1 MPSTMDENGNVVDLS
16 NNNVANTNNGK
27 INAQGIAS
35 ALGGAA
41 SAFGTAYST
50 YADVQNPKDWVQRA
64 NAFQAGPNYGGSS
77 FDSWT
82 QAFLNNRPLAH
93 IGLSDVGYNTGKGVM
108 NALGAG
114 VQGAGAGASI
124 GGGWGALAGGIIG
137 TLGGLF
143 GMGAAKRKAQRTV
156 NRANEAIDYTNAFNT
171 ASLNNSLNNI
181 RNNQFNNLLRNYSAF
196 GGPLNMSGDGVLSP
210 FGSRFSIGG
219 PMHSYGAD
227 WTNGIKIIEEGG
239 THEENPYEGVQM
251 GIDPQGVPNLVEEG
265 EVIWNDYVFSNRM
278 KVPKKDRIKYK
289 LTGPKNLT
297 YAEAAKKAQK
307 ESEERPNDPISKRG
321 LEEAM
326 ARLANSQEEQRQEE
340 FMREIEK
347 QAKEL
352 GMTPEE
358 LLYAMQQQQQQ
369 PMVAAYGGN
378 IHIKPSK
385 KGTFTAAAKKHGKS
399 VQEFASQVL
408 ANKDNYSSAMVKKA
422 NFARN
427 AAGWKHGLGGNL
439 FYGGGRPLF
448 MSVGVD
454 DNDIYRGSTIELP
467 EITVLANSNPVKQ
480 ENDLAQSN
488 KKESNSVAYSNVQTP
503 DIDTINPFSTNN
515 TLVRNQLQQK
525 NINDWVTRNTLRG
538 NWKYGLG
545 GNLFAIG
552 GLPYMIDWPI
562 DYTGDNVIAWALH
575 GNPDHKHYLNIDDG
589 PKSILRNTDSYYLP
603 EDDINTQAERN
614 KTLDELEVVA
624 PVVKKRDTYK
634 APIPWTPI
642 PDNIKRR
649 TYIDGMSLPGNPI
662 GDNSIIDVRSNNNL
676 PAGATDSYYMSQDD
690 INKQEEKINA
700 VTRNNTLGSGVVN
713 GPDYDWFTGL
723 RYAPILSSAISG
735 IRNLLTPA
743 DYSRANDVERA
754 YSNINDVKVT
764 PKYNYMQYRPI
775 DRMIMANMIGQQAAA
790 TRRNIMNTSGGNR
803 GTAVAGLLASDN
815 QYLNKLGE
823 AFIAGDAEN
832 YKRYA
837 QTLDTNNKI
846 NQWLGQLDLGVQEA
860 NQRAA
865 EARARGVQLSRGM
878 MDAIDAQRAAAI
890 SNDWTNVA
898 QGLGDIGWEQFNRN
912 MVNSSNPIYGIGE
925 DGNVYFK
932 GGERAESLMK
942 RHLSA
947 DDYKAWKNAKVN
959 SEEYAQLLS
968 RAFVNMQ
975 RGKTFSRG
983 GYLTIKGRKK

>member
-1 MPSTMDENGNVVDLS
+1 MPNIMDENGNVVDLS
-16 NNNVANTNNGK
+16 NNNVASTNNGK

-50 YADVQNPKDWVQRA
+50 YADVQSPDYWVQRA
-64 NAFQAGPNYGGSS
+64 NAFQVGPNYGGSS
-77 FDSWT
+77 LDNWE
-82 QAFLNNRPLAH
+82 QAFLNYKPLSH
-93 IGLSDVGYNTGKGVM
+93 LKLSDVGYNTGKGIM

-137 TLGGLF
+137 TIGGLF
-143 GMGAAKRKAQRTV
+143 GMGAAKRKANRTV
-156 NRANEAIDYTNAFNT
+156 DIGNKAIDYTNDFNM
-171 ASLNNSLNNI
+171 ASLHNSLGNVTKNMNI
-181 RNNQFNNLLRNYSAF
+181 NAVRNAAF

-210 FGSRFSIGG
+210 FGSRFSVGG

-227 WTNGIKIIEEGG
+227 WTNGIKIIGEGG

-265 EVIWNDYVFSNRM
+265 EVVTANDYVVSNRLIM
-278 KVPKKDRIKYK
+278 PNKDRVKYK

-297 YAEAAKKAQK
+297 YAEIYKREIKKMGADERLDPITQNGVAWLDSIIEESQEKERQK
-307 ESEERPNDPISKRG
+307 EQMKELK
-321 LEEAM
+321 
-326 ARLANSQEEQRQEE
+326 
-340 FMREIEK
+340 K

-369 PMVAAYGGN
+369 PMTAAYGGS

-385 KGTFTAAAKKHGKS
+385 RGTFTAAAKKHGKS

-422 NFARN
+422 NFAKN

-439 FYGGGRPLF
+439 FLYGSDMIIGPEPYKDQPPYLLDNNYNYGWFNNNSYTFPQMYNYWDEFPKDKTVWTPSYGLVTANDF
-448 MSVGVD
+448 KTKSAADAEIVGTD
-454 DNDIYRGSTIELP
+454 AYNRTNSKSP
-467 EITVLANSNPVKQ
+467 AQNSN
-480 ENDLAQSN
+480 S
-488 KKESNSVAYSNVQTP
+488 
-503 DIDTINPFSTNN
+503 
-515 TLVRNQLQQK
+515 
-525 NINDWVTRNTLRG
+525 
-538 NWKYGLG
+538 
-545 GNLFAIG
+545 
-552 GLPYMIDWPI
+552 
-562 DYTGDNVIAWALH
+562 
-575 GNPDHKHYLNIDDG
+575 
-589 PKSILRNTDSYYLP
+589 
-603 EDDINTQAERN
+603 
-614 KTLDELEVVA
+614 
-624 PVVKKRDTYK
+624 
-634 APIPWTPI
+634 
-642 PDNIKRR
+642 
-649 TYIDGMSLPGNPI
+649 
-662 GDNSIIDVRSNNNL
+662 
-676 PAGATDSYYMSQDD
+676 
-690 INKQEEKINA
+690 
-700 VTRNNTLGSGVVN
+700 
-713 GPDYDWFTGL
+713 YDWTTGL

-754 YSNINDVKVT
+754 YIRGIKDIKVT

-775 DRMIMANMIGQQAAA
+775 DRMMMANMIGQQAAA

-803 GTAVAGLLASDN
+803 GTAIAGLLASDN

-865 EARARGVQLSRGM
+865 EARARGVQLSRSM
-878 MDAIDAQRAAAI
+878 MDATDAQRAAAI
-890 SNDWTNVA
+890 NNDWTNVA

-912 MVNSSNPIYGIGE
+912 MVNTSNPLYSIDSSGHAFYDPQKMIKALGDSDGRRWMVLKTKNDAGE
-925 DGNVYFK
+925 TTKAEEEELAELYRKANTAVGGAYYGNVPVK
-932 GGERAESLMK
+932 
-942 RHLSA
+942 
-947 DDYKAWKNAKVN
+947 
-959 SEEYAQLLS
+959 
-968 RAFVNMQ
+968 
-975 RGKTFSRG
+975 RGKRAKG
-983 GYLTIKGRKK
+983 GYLTIKGRRK

>member
-1 MPSTMDENGNVVDLS
+1 M
-16 NNNVANTNNGK
+16 K
-27 INAQGIAS
+27 IRITS
-35 ALGGAA
+35 I
-41 SAFGTAYST
+41 
-50 YADVQNPKDWVQRA
+50 PK
-64 NAFQAGPNYGGSS
+64 
-77 FDSWT
+77 
-82 QAFLNNRPLAH
+82 
-93 IGLSDVGYNTGKGVM
+93 
-108 NALGAG
+108 
-114 VQGAGAGASI
+114 
-124 GGGWGALAGGIIG
+124 
-137 TLGGLF
+137 
-143 GMGAAKRKAQRTV
+143 
-156 NRANEAIDYTNAFNT
+156 
-171 ASLNNSLNNI
+171 
-181 RNNQFNNLLRNYSAF
+181 QFAF
-196 GGPLNMSGDGVLSP
+196 GGNAQTFNTHGGYFSNGVVE
-210 FGSRFSIGG
+210 I
-219 PMHSYGAD
+219 
-227 WTNGIKIIEEGG
+227 NEGK

-278 KVPKKDRIKYK
+278 KVPKRDRIKYK

-326 ARLANSQEEQRQEE
+326 ARLADSQEEQRQKE
-340 FMREIEK
+340 FMRELEK

-369 PMVAAYGGN
+369 PVVAAYGGS

-408 ANKDNYSSAMVKKA
+408 ANKDNYSSTMVKKA
-422 NFARN
+422 NFAKN

-439 FYGGGRPLF
+439 FAT
-448 MSVGVD
+448 
-454 DNDIYRGSTIELP
+454 RGQMEQMYT
-467 EITVLANSNPVKQ
+467 
-480 ENDLAQSN
+480 
-488 KKESNSVAYSNVQTP
+488 
-503 DIDTINPFSTNN
+503 
-515 TLVRNQLQQK
+515 
-525 NINDWVTRNTLRG
+525 
-538 NWKYGLG
+538 GLG
-545 GNLFAIG
+545 APYNYFGWFPVDEDNSYLQPEESEINRTPSLTERVQNSEFWSNIPANKEVWLPGYGNATKGQFAID
-552 GLPYMIDWPI
+552 MK
-562 DYTGDNVIAWALH
+562 NNA
-575 GNPDHKHYLNIDDG
+575 
-589 PKSILRNTDSYYLP
+589 
-603 EDDINTQAERN
+603 
-614 KTLDELEVVA
+614 
-624 PVVKKRDTYK
+624 DT
-634 APIPWTPI
+634 
-642 PDNIKRR
+642 
-649 TYIDGMSLPGNPI
+649 
-662 GDNSIIDVRSNNNL
+662 
-676 PAGATDSYYMSQDD
+676 
-690 INKQEEKINA
+690 

-754 YSNINDVKVT
+754 YSNNIDDVKVT

-775 DRMIMANMIGQQAAA
+775 DRMIMSNMIGQQAAA

-803 GTAVAGLLASDN
+803 GTAIAGLLASDN

-860 NQRAA
+860 NQKAA

-959 SEEYAQLLS
+959 SDEYAQLLS

-975 RGKTFSRG
+975 RGKTFSKG

>member
-1 MPSTMDENGNVVDLS
+1 MPSYELADGSIYTTQGTNTS
-16 NNNVANTNNGK
+16 TPTTNNGK

-50 YADVQNPKDWVQRA
+50 IADVQSPEQIVPTINSFRLNP
-64 NAFQAGPNYGGSS
+64 NAGGNSL
-77 FDSWT
+77 DSWT
-82 QAFLNNRPLAH
+82 QSYLNTPNLNS
-93 IGLSDVGYNTGKGVM
+93 LSLKDVGWNSAKGAF
-108 NALGAG
+108 NILGST
-114 VQGAGAGASI
+114 VQGATAGKGFGLPGII
-124 GGGWGALAGGIIG
+124 GGGILGLGTGLWGFVKG
-137 TLGGLF
+137 
-143 GMGAAKRKAQRTV
+143 KQKANETRYL
-156 NRANEAIDYTNAFNT
+156 ANEAVKDVNKYNQDLLA
-171 ASLNNSLNNI
+171 NNLANI
-181 RNNQFNNLLRNYSAF
+181 KKNQFNNLLRNYSAF

-210 FGSRFSIGG
+210 FGSRFSVGG

-227 WTNGIKIIEEGG
+227 WTNGIKIIGEGG

-278 KVPKKDRIKYK
+278 KVPKRDRIKYK

-326 ARLANSQEEQRQEE
+326 ARLANSQEEQRQKE
-340 FMREIEK
+340 FMRELEK
-347 QAKEL
+347 QAEEL

-369 PMVAAYGGN
+369 PITAAYGGS

-385 KGTFTAAAKKHGKS
+385 KGTFTAAAKRHGKS

-422 NFARN
+422 NFAKN

-439 FYGGGRPLF
+439 FLYGSDMIMGPEPYKDQPPYLLDNNYNYGWFNNNSYTFPQMYNYWDEFPQDKTVWTPSYGLVTANDF
-448 MSVGVD
+448 KTKSAADAEIVGTDVY
-454 DNDIYRGSTIELP
+454 NRTNSKSP
-467 EITVLANSNPVKQ
+467 AQNSN
-480 ENDLAQSN
+480 S
-488 KKESNSVAYSNVQTP
+488 
-503 DIDTINPFSTNN
+503 
-515 TLVRNQLQQK
+515 
-525 NINDWVTRNTLRG
+525 
-538 NWKYGLG
+538 
-545 GNLFAIG
+545 
-552 GLPYMIDWPI
+552 
-562 DYTGDNVIAWALH
+562 
-575 GNPDHKHYLNIDDG
+575 
-589 PKSILRNTDSYYLP
+589 
-603 EDDINTQAERN
+603 
-614 KTLDELEVVA
+614 
-624 PVVKKRDTYK
+624 
-634 APIPWTPI
+634 
-642 PDNIKRR
+642 
-649 TYIDGMSLPGNPI
+649 
-662 GDNSIIDVRSNNNL
+662 
-676 PAGATDSYYMSQDD
+676 
-690 INKQEEKINA
+690 
-700 VTRNNTLGSGVVN
+700 
-713 GPDYDWFTGL
+713 YDWTTGL
-723 RYAPILSSAISG
+723 RYTPILASAISG

-754 YSNINDVKVT
+754 YSNINDIKVT

-775 DRMIMANMIGQQAAA
+775 DRMMMSNIIGQQAAA

-803 GTAVAGLLASDN
+803 GTAIAGLLASDN
-815 QYLNKLGE
+815 QYLNKLGK

-865 EARARGVQLSRGM
+865 KARARGVQLSRGM

-975 RGKTFSRG
+975 RGKTFSKG

>member
-1 MPSTMDENGNVVDLS
+1 MPSYELADGSIYTTQGTNTDTS
-16 NNNVANTNNGK
+16 TTNNGK

-50 YADVQNPKDWVQRA
+50 YADVQSPDYWVQRA
-64 NAFQAGPNYGGSS
+64 NAFQVGPNYGGSS
-77 FDSWT
+77 LDSWE
-82 QAFLNNRPLAH
+82 QAFLNNKPLSH
-93 IGLSDVGYNTGKGVM
+93 LKLSDVGYNTGKGIM
-108 NALGAG
+108 NTLGAG
-114 VQGAGAGASI
+114 VQGAGAGAAF
-124 GGGWGALAGGIIG
+124 GPWGALAGGVLG
-137 TLGGLF
+137 TIGGLF
-143 GMGAAKRKAQRTV
+143 GMGAAKRKANRTV
-156 NRANEAIDYTNAFNT
+156 DIGNKAIDYTNDFNI
-171 ASLNNSLNNI
+171 ASLHNSLGNI
-181 RNNQFNNLLRNYSAF
+181 TKNMNINAVRNAAF

-210 FGSRFSIGG
+210 FGSRFSVGG

-227 WTNGIKIIEEGG
+227 WTNGIKIIGEGG

-278 KVPKKDRIKYK
+278 KVPKRDRIKYK

-326 ARLANSQEEQRQEE
+326 ARLANSQEEQRQKE

-369 PMVAAYGGN
+369 PMVAAYGGS

-422 NFARN
+422 NFAKN

-439 FYGGGRPLF
+439 FLYGSDMIMGPEPYKDQPPYLLDNNYNYGWFNNSYTFPQMYNYWDAF
-448 MSVGVD
+448 PQDKTVWTPSYGSVTA
-454 DNDIYRGSTIELP
+454 NDFKTKSAADA
-467 EITVLANSNPVKQ
+467 EIVGTDVYNRTNSKSSAQNSN
-480 ENDLAQSN
+480 S
-488 KKESNSVAYSNVQTP
+488 
-503 DIDTINPFSTNN
+503 
-515 TLVRNQLQQK
+515 
-525 NINDWVTRNTLRG
+525 
-538 NWKYGLG
+538 
-545 GNLFAIG
+545 
-552 GLPYMIDWPI
+552 
-562 DYTGDNVIAWALH
+562 
-575 GNPDHKHYLNIDDG
+575 
-589 PKSILRNTDSYYLP
+589 
-603 EDDINTQAERN
+603 
-614 KTLDELEVVA
+614 
-624 PVVKKRDTYK
+624 
-634 APIPWTPI
+634 
-642 PDNIKRR
+642 
-649 TYIDGMSLPGNPI
+649 
-662 GDNSIIDVRSNNNL
+662 
-676 PAGATDSYYMSQDD
+676 
-690 INKQEEKINA
+690 
-700 VTRNNTLGSGVVN
+700 
-713 GPDYDWFTGL
+713 YDWTTGL

-743 DYSRANDVERA
+743 DYSRANDVERT
-754 YSNINDVKVT
+754 YSNINDIKVT

-775 DRMIMANMIGQQAAA
+775 DRMMMSNIIGQQAAA

-803 GTAVAGLLASDN
+803 GTAIAGLLASDN

-865 EARARGVQLSRGM
+865 EARAKGVQLSRSM
-878 MDAIDAQRAAAI
+878 MDTTDAQRAAAI

-932 GGERAESLMK
+932 EGERAESLMK

-975 RGKTFSRG
+975 RGKTFSKG
-983 GYLTIKGRKK
+983 GYLTIKGRRK

>member
-1 MPSTMDENGNVVDLS
+1 MPNIMDENGNVVDLS
-16 NNNVANTNNGK
+16 NNNVASTNNGK

-64 NAFQAGPNYGGSS
+64 NAFQVGPNYGGSS
-77 FDSWT
+77 LDSWT

-156 NRANEAIDYTNAFNT
+156 NRANEAIDYTNDFNM
-171 ASLNNSLNNI
+171 ASLHNSLGNVTKNMNI
-181 RNNQFNNLLRNYSAF
+181 NAVRNAAF

-210 FGSRFSIGG
+210 FGSRFSVGG

-227 WTNGIKIIEEGG
+227 WTNGLGFTLGATSIPKQFAFGGNAQAFNTHGGYFSNGVVEINEGK

-369 PMVAAYGGN
+369 PVTAAYGGS

-385 KGTFTAAAKKHGKS
+385 KGTFTAAASKHGMG
-399 VQEFASQVL
+399 VQEFASKVL
-408 ANKDNYSSAMVKKA
+408 ANKDNYSPVMVKKA
-422 NFARN
+422 NFAKN

-439 FYGGGRPLF
+439 F
-448 MSVGVD
+448 
-454 DNDIYRGSTIELP
+454 
-467 EITVLANSNPVKQ
+467 
-480 ENDLAQSN
+480 
-488 KKESNSVAYSNVQTP
+488 
-503 DIDTINPFSTNN
+503 
-515 TLVRNQLQQK
+515 VR
-525 NINDWVTRNTLRG
+525 
-538 NWKYGLG
+538 
-545 GNLFAIG
+545 G
-552 GLPYMIDWPI
+552 GLPFTIGTTPFMEPAEAEYQQFI
-562 DYTGDNVIAWALH
+562 
-575 GNPDHKHYLNIDDG
+575 
-589 PKSILRNTDSYYLP
+589 LP
-603 EDDINTQAERN
+603 EWLKNNHFASYDENTSPSQNIFLPSTNGFIGPTPYAGKEF
-614 KTLDELEVVA
+614 
-624 PVVKKRDTYK
+624 K
-634 APIPWTPI
+634 A
-642 PDNIKRR
+642 DAKNII
-649 TYIDGMSLPGNPI
+649 Y
-662 GDNSIIDVRSNNNL
+662 NL
-676 PAGATDSYYMSQDD
+676 PAVDTSDFSRATSIKSPVLTPEQQSSVSNGVDTERIENEMYQSM
-690 INKQEEKINA
+690 A
-700 VTRNNTLGSGVVN
+700 RGNTGGSSSGYN
-713 GPDYDWFTGL
+713 WTTGL
-723 RYAPILSSAISG
+723 RYTPILASAISG

-775 DRMIMANMIGQQAAA
+775 DRMMMSNIIGQQAAA

-803 GTAVAGLLASDN
+803 GTAIAALLASDN
-815 QYLNKLGE
+815 KYLNKLGE
-823 AFIAGDAEN
+823 AFIAGDEKN
-832 YKRYA
+832 YERYA

-942 RHLSA
+942 KHLSA

-975 RGKTFSRG
+975 RGKTFSKG
-983 GYLTIKGRKK
+983 GYLTIKGRRK

>member
-1 MPSTMDENGNVVDLS
+1 MPSYELADGSIYTTQGTNTNTNTS
-16 NNNVANTNNGK
+16 TTNNGK

-50 YADVQNPKDWVQRA
+50 YADVQSPDYWVQRA

-77 FDSWT
+77 LDSWE
-82 QAFLNNRPLAH
+82 QAFLNNKPLSH
-93 IGLSDVGYNTGKGVM
+93 LKLSDVGYNTGKGIM
-108 NALGAG
+108 NTLGAG
-114 VQGAGAGASI
+114 VQGAGAGAAF
-124 GGGWGALAGGIIG
+124 GPWGALAGGVLG
-137 TLGGLF
+137 TIGGLF
-143 GMGAAKRKAQRTV
+143 GMGAAKRKANRTV
-156 NRANEAIDYTNAFNT
+156 DIGNKAIDYTNDFNI
-171 ASLNNSLNNI
+171 ASLHNSLGNI
-181 RNNQFNNLLRNYSAF
+181 TKNMNINAVRNAAF

-278 KVPKKDRIKYK
+278 KVPKRDRIKYK

-326 ARLANSQEEQRQEE
+326 ARLANSQEEQRQKE
-340 FMREIEK
+340 FMREVEK

-369 PMVAAYGGN
+369 PVTAAYGGS

-385 KGTFTAAAKKHGKS
+385 RGTFTAAAKKHGKS

-422 NFARN
+422 NFAKN

-439 FYGGGRPLF
+439 FATRGQMEQMYTGLGAPYNYFGWFSPIVEE
-448 MSVGVD
+448 SD
-454 DNDIYRGSTIELP
+454 DMVATIP
-467 EITVLANSNPVKQ
+467 NNNTVKQ
-480 ENDLAQSN
+480 YPNYLADYLNGNVKMDYPSN
-488 KKESNSVAYSNVQTP
+488 KVAPTSNIEVMTDRGWVDPLRRNILQQENLSQHFAIPESTQKQVQT
-503 DIDTINPFSTNN
+503 N
-515 TLVRNQLQQK
+515 VK
-525 NINDWVTRNTLRG
+525 NRIT
-538 NWKYGLG
+538 K
-545 GNLFAIG
+545 
-552 GLPYMIDWPI
+552 
-562 DYTGDNVIAWALH
+562 
-575 GNPDHKHYLNIDDG
+575 
-589 PKSILRNTDSYYLP
+589 
-603 EDDINTQAERN
+603 
-614 KTLDELEVVA
+614 
-624 PVVKKRDTYK
+624 
-634 APIPWTPI
+634 
-642 PDNIKRR
+642 
-649 TYIDGMSLPGNPI
+649 
-662 GDNSIIDVRSNNNL
+662 NNL
-676 PAGATDSYYMSQDD
+676 GP
-690 INKQEEKINA
+690 
-700 VTRNNTLGSGVVN
+700 GVVN

-803 GTAVAGLLASDN
+803 GTAIAGLLASDN

-865 EARARGVQLSRGM
+865 EARARGVQLSRSM
-878 MDAIDAQRAAAI
+878 MDTTDAQRAAAI

-975 RGKTFSRG
+975 RGKTFSKG

>member
-1 MPSTMDENGNVVDLS
+1 M
-16 NNNVANTNNGK
+16 ANLTDIYPDPGVTVTPPNIPNTGTTGTNTGK

-50 YADVQNPKDWVQRA
+50 IADVQSPEQLVPTINSFRLNPNV
-64 NAFQAGPNYGGSS
+64 GGNSL
-77 FDSWT
+77 DSWT
-82 QAFLNNRPLAH
+82 QSYLNTPNLNS
-93 IGLSDVGYNTGKGVM
+93 LSLKDVGWNSAKGAF
-108 NALGAG
+108 NILGST
-114 VQGAGAGASI
+114 VQGATAGKGFGLPGII
-124 GGGWGALAGGIIG
+124 GGGVLGLGTGLWGFVKG
-137 TLGGLF
+137 
-143 GMGAAKRKAQRTV
+143 KQKANETRYL
-156 NRANEAIDYTNAFNT
+156 ANEAVKDVNKYNQDLLA
-171 ASLNNSLNNI
+171 NSLANI
-181 RNNQFNNLLRNYSAF
+181 KKNQFNNLLRNYSAF

-210 FGSRFSIGG
+210 FGSRFAFGG
-219 PMHSYGAD
+219 NAQTFNTHGGYFS
-227 WTNGIKIIEEGG
+227 NGVVEINEGK

-278 KVPKKDRIKYK
+278 KVPKRDRIKYK

-326 ARLANSQEEQRQEE
+326 TRLANSQEEQRQKD
-340 FMREIEK
+340 FMKELEK

-369 PMVAAYGGN
+369 PVTAAYGGS

-385 KGTFTAAAKKHGKS
+385 KGTFTAAAKRHGKS

-422 NFARN
+422 NFAKN

-439 FYGGGRPLF
+439 FVRGGF
-448 MSVGVD
+448 
-454 DNDIYRGSTIELP
+454 
-467 EITVLANSNPVKQ
+467 
-480 ENDLAQSN
+480 
-488 KKESNSVAYSNVQTP
+488 
-503 DIDTINPFSTNN
+503 
-515 TLVRNQLQQK
+515 
-525 NINDWVTRNTLRG
+525 
-538 NWKYGLG
+538 
-545 GNLFAIG
+545 
-552 GLPYMIDWPI
+552 PYMINWPMDSI
-562 DYTGDNVIAWALH
+562 GDNAIAWALH
-575 GNPDHKHYLNIDDG
+575 GNPDYIHYLNANND
-589 PKSILRNTDSYYLP
+589 PKSIFKNTDSYYLP

-614 KTLDELEVVA
+614 KTLNELEVTA
-624 PVVKKRDTYK
+624 PVIKKTDTYK
-634 APIPWTPI
+634 APIPWTPV

-676 PAGATDSYYMSQDD
+676 PAGVTDSYYMSQDD

-700 VTRNNTLGSGVVN
+700 ASNNNDANNSTTIRRG
-713 GPDYDWFTGL
+713 YDWTTGL
-723 RYAPILSSAISG
+723 RYTPILASAISG

-775 DRMIMANMIGQQAAA
+775 DRMMMSNIIGQQAAA

-803 GTAVAGLLASDN
+803 GTAIAGLLANDN

-860 NQRAA
+860 NQKAA

-890 SNDWTNVA
+890 GNDWTNVA

-942 RHLSA
+942 RYLSA

-959 SEEYAQLLS
+959 SDEYTQLLS
-968 RAFVNMQ
+968 KAFVNMQ
-975 RGKTFSRG
+975 RGKTFSKG

>member
-1 MPSTMDENGNVVDLS
+1 MPNIMDGNGNVVDLS
-16 NNNVANTNNGK
+16 SNNVANTNNGK

-50 YADVQNPKDWVQRA
+50 IADVQSPKQIVPTINSFRLNP
-64 NAFQAGPNYGGSS
+64 NAGGNSL
-77 FDSWT
+77 DSWT
-82 QAFLNNRPLAH
+82 QSYLNTPNLNS
-93 IGLSDVGYNTGKGVM
+93 LSLKDVGWNSTKGAFNILGSTVQGVSTGKSFGLPGIIGGGVLG
-108 NALGAG
+108 LGAG
-114 VQGAGAGASI
+114 L
-124 GGGWGALAGGIIG
+124 WGFVKG
-137 TLGGLF
+137 
-143 GMGAAKRKAQRTV
+143 KQKANETRYL
-156 NRANEAIDYTNAFNT
+156 ANEAVKDVNKYNQDLLA
-171 ASLNNSLNNI
+171 NSLANI
-181 RNNQFNNLLRNYSAF
+181 KKNQFNNLLRNYSAF

-210 FGSRFSIGG
+210 FGSRFAFGG
-219 PMHSYGAD
+219 NAQTFNTHGGYFS
-227 WTNGIKIIEEGG
+227 NGVVEINEGK

-278 KVPKKDRIKYK
+278 KVPKRDRIKYK

-326 ARLANSQEEQRQEE
+326 ARLANSQEEQRQKD

-369 PMVAAYGGN
+369 PMVAAYGGS

-385 KGTFTAAAKKHGKS
+385 RGTFTAAAKKHGKS

-422 NFARN
+422 NFAKN

-448 MSVGVD
+448 ISVGVD

-467 EITVLANSNPVKQ
+467 EVKEESPV
-480 ENDLAQSN
+480 S
-488 KKESNSVAYSNVQTP
+488 P
-503 DIDTINPFSTNN
+503 
-515 TLVRNQLQQK
+515 
-525 NINDWVTRNTLRG
+525 
-538 NWKYGLG
+538 
-545 GNLFAIG
+545 
-552 GLPYMIDWPI
+552 
-562 DYTGDNVIAWALH
+562 
-575 GNPDHKHYLNIDDG
+575 
-589 PKSILRNTDSYYLP
+589 
-603 EDDINTQAERN
+603 
-614 KTLDELEVVA
+614 
-624 PVVKKRDTYK
+624 
-634 APIPWTPI
+634 
-642 PDNIKRR
+642 
-649 TYIDGMSLPGNPI
+649 
-662 GDNSIIDVRSNNNL
+662 SNNNTAPFTDDEWKWFMGLDPKTQLDYTFASYSDDPDPTNQANIADWRQLGFSDEDFLQNNWNYWREQTVNSVKDFYNKRNAQSSPKSELNNFNPL
-676 PAGATDSYYMSQDD
+676 PLTERIKA
-690 INKQEEKINA
+690 N
-700 VTRNNTLGSGVVN
+700 VFRNVLGSWPFRDIDRPSISLPTADTRPLYQRDIFGIQN
-713 GPDYDWFTGL
+713 SDWLKEPAPSPRELTLRSTATTTNNDSINRGYDWTTGL
-723 RYAPILSSAISG
+723 RYTPILASAISG

-775 DRMIMANMIGQQAAA
+775 DRMMMANMIGQQAAA

-803 GTAVAGLLASDN
+803 GTAIAGLLASDN

-846 NQWLGQLDLGVQEA
+846 NQWLGQLDLNVQEA

-865 EARARGVQLSRGM
+865 EARAKGVQLSRSM
-878 MDAIDAQRAAAI
+878 MDATDAQRAAAI

-959 SEEYAQLLS
+959 SDEYAQLLS

-975 RGKTFSRG
+975 RGKTFSKG

>member
-1 MPSTMDENGNVVDLS
+1 MPSYELADGSIYTTQGTNTS
-16 NNNVANTNNGK
+16 TPTTNNGK

-50 YADVQNPKDWVQRA
+50 IADVQSPKQLVPTINSFRLNP
-64 NAFQAGPNYGGSS
+64 NAGGNSL
-77 FDSWT
+77 DSWT
-82 QAFLNNRPLAH
+82 QSYLNTPNLNS
-93 IGLSDVGYNTGKGVM
+93 LSLKDVGWNSTKGAFNILGSTVQGVTAGKGFG
-108 NALGAG
+108 LPGI
-114 VQGAGAGASI
+114 I
-124 GGGWGALAGGIIG
+124 GGGVLGLGTGLWGFVKG
-137 TLGGLF
+137 
-143 GMGAAKRKAQRTV
+143 KQKANETRYL
-156 NRANEAIDYTNAFNT
+156 ANEAVKDVNKYNQDLLA
-171 ASLNNSLNNI
+171 NSLANI
-181 RNNQFNNLLRNYSAF
+181 KKNQFNNLLRNYSAF

-210 FGSRFSIGG
+210 FGSRFAFGG
-219 PMHSYGAD
+219 NAQTFNTHGGYFS
-227 WTNGIKIIEEGG
+227 NGVVEINEGK

-278 KVPKKDRIKYK
+278 KVPKKDRVKYK

-326 ARLANSQEEQRQEE
+326 ARLANSQEEQRQKD
-340 FMREIEK
+340 FMKELEK
-347 QAKEL
+347 QAEEL

-369 PMVAAYGGN
+369 PVTAAYGGS

-385 KGTFTAAAKKHGKS
+385 KGTFTAAAKRHGKS

-422 NFARN
+422 NFAKN

-439 FYGGGRPLF
+439 FLYGSDMIMGPEPYKDQPPYLLDNNYNYGWFNNNSYTFPQMYNYWDEF
-448 MSVGVD
+448 PQDKTVGTPSYGLVTA
-454 DNDIYRGSTIELP
+454 NDFKTKSAADAKIVGTDVYNRTNSKSP
-467 EITVLANSNPVKQ
+467 AQNSN
-480 ENDLAQSN
+480 S
-488 KKESNSVAYSNVQTP
+488 
-503 DIDTINPFSTNN
+503 
-515 TLVRNQLQQK
+515 
-525 NINDWVTRNTLRG
+525 
-538 NWKYGLG
+538 
-545 GNLFAIG
+545 
-552 GLPYMIDWPI
+552 
-562 DYTGDNVIAWALH
+562 
-575 GNPDHKHYLNIDDG
+575 
-589 PKSILRNTDSYYLP
+589 
-603 EDDINTQAERN
+603 
-614 KTLDELEVVA
+614 
-624 PVVKKRDTYK
+624 
-634 APIPWTPI
+634 
-642 PDNIKRR
+642 
-649 TYIDGMSLPGNPI
+649 
-662 GDNSIIDVRSNNNL
+662 
-676 PAGATDSYYMSQDD
+676 
-690 INKQEEKINA
+690 
-700 VTRNNTLGSGVVN
+700 
-713 GPDYDWFTGL
+713 YDWTTGL
-723 RYAPILSSAISG
+723 RYTPILASAISG

-754 YSNINDVKVT
+754 YSNINDIKVT

-775 DRMIMANMIGQQAAA
+775 DRMMMSNIIGQQAAA

-803 GTAVAGLLASDN
+803 GTAIAGLLASDN

-975 RGKTFSRG
+975 RGKTFCKG

>member
-1 MPSTMDENGNVVDLS
+1 MPTYELADGSMYTTQGTNTNTST
-16 NNNVANTNNGK
+16 TNNGK

-50 YADVQNPKDWVQRA
+50 YADVQSPDYWVQRA
-64 NAFQAGPNYGGSS
+64 NAFQVDPNYGGSS
-77 FDSWT
+77 LDSWE
-82 QAFLNNRPLAH
+82 QAFLNNKPLSH
-93 IGLSDVGYNTGKGVM
+93 LKLSDVGYNTGKGIM
-108 NALGAG
+108 NTLGAG
-114 VQGAGAGASI
+114 VQGAGAGAAF
-124 GGGWGALAGGIIG
+124 GPWGALAGGVLG
-137 TLGGLF
+137 TIGGLF
-143 GMGAAKRKAQRTV
+143 GMGAAKRKANRTV
-156 NRANEAIDYTNAFNT
+156 DIGNKAIDYTNDFNI
-171 ASLNNSLNNI
+171 ASLHNSLGNI
-181 RNNQFNNLLRNYSAF
+181 TKNMNINAVRNAAF

-227 WTNGIKIIEEGG
+227 WTNGIKIIGEGG

-278 KVPKKDRIKYK
+278 KVPKRDRIKYK

-326 ARLANSQEEQRQEE
+326 ARLADSQEEQRQKE
-340 FMREIEK
+340 FMRELEK

-369 PMVAAYGGN
+369 PMTAAYGG
-378 IHIKPSK
+378 KLKSSK
-385 KGTFTAAAKKHGKS
+385 KFSKGGNALGSQYTAWVHNLDDNAYTDLLTKIYGSNIPSLYKTDRQA
-399 VQEFASQVL
+399 L
-408 ANKDNYSSAMVKKA
+408 IDYANKGKPGRVYNGIVNNYAKPFTDDEWKWFTGLDRQSQLNHVFAPYVSDFNPEDEKARTVWQNYGLEDKDFYTNDWGEYWNFNTVNSIKDAYNKKDYMGWEQFLHPTQWTGPRQWGKNDPPGIAFYDPDKVVTNMNSGLGPDIYGIPSSTDSGLQSLGQKGLMERMAEQRGLEFPNGTPNTFFELNGSSARRKTKK
-422 NFARN
+422 
-427 AAGWKHGLGGNL
+427 
-439 FYGGGRPLF
+439 
-448 MSVGVD
+448 V
-454 DNDIYRGSTIELP
+454 T
-467 EITVLANSNPVKQ
+467 KQ
-480 ENDLAQSN
+480 
-488 KKESNSVAYSNVQTP
+488 
-503 DIDTINPFSTNN
+503 
-515 TLVRNQLQQK
+515 
-525 NINDWVTRNTLRG
+525 
-538 NWKYGLG
+538 
-545 GNLFAIG
+545 
-552 GLPYMIDWPI
+552 
-562 DYTGDNVIAWALH
+562 
-575 GNPDHKHYLNIDDG
+575 
-589 PKSILRNTDSYYLP
+589 
-603 EDDINTQAERN
+603 
-614 KTLDELEVVA
+614 
-624 PVVKKRDTYK
+624 
-634 APIPWTPI
+634 
-642 PDNIKRR
+642 
-649 TYIDGMSLPGNPI
+649 NPI
-662 GDNSIIDVRSNNNL
+662 TGVYE
-676 PAGATDSYYMSQDD
+676 TT
-690 INKQEEKINA
+690 EELVPGSEYTNY
-700 VTRNNTLGSGVVN
+700 LGSSVVN

-775 DRMIMANMIGQQAAA
+775 DRMMMANMIGQQAAA

-912 MVNSSNPIYGIGE
+912 MVNTSNPIYGIGE

-942 RHLSA
+942 KHLSA
-947 DDYKAWKNAKVN
+947 DDYKAWKSAKVN
-959 SEEYAQLLS
+959 SDEYAQLLS
-968 RAFVNMQ
+968 KAFVNMQ
-975 RGKTFSRG
+975 RNKTYSRG
-983 GYLTIKGRKK
+983 GYLTIKGRRK

>member
-1 MPSTMDENGNVVDLS
+1 MPNIMDENGNVVDLS

-50 YADVQNPKDWVQRA
+50 YADVQSPDYWVQRA
-64 NAFQAGPNYGGSS
+64 NAFQVGPNYGGSS
-77 FDSWT
+77 LDSWE
-82 QAFLNNRPLAH
+82 QAFLNYKPLSH
-93 IGLSDVGYNTGKGVM
+93 LKLSDVGYNTGKGIM

-114 VQGAGAGASI
+114 VQGAGAGASV

-137 TLGGLF
+137 TIGGLF
-143 GMGAAKRKAQRTV
+143 GMGAAKRKANRTV
-156 NRANEAIDYTNAFNT
+156 NIGNKAIDYTNDFNM
-171 ASLNNSLNNI
+171 ASLHNSLGNVTKNMNI
-181 RNNQFNNLLRNYSAF
+181 NAVRNAAF

-278 KVPKKDRIKYK
+278 KVPKRDRIKYK
-289 LTGPKNLT
+289 LTGLKNLT

-326 ARLANSQEEQRQEE
+326 ARLANSQEEQRQKD
-340 FMREIEK
+340 FMKELEK
-347 QAKEL
+347 QAEEL

-369 PMVAAYGGN
+369 PVTAAYGGS

-422 NFARN
+422 NFAKN

-439 FYGGGRPLF
+439 F
-448 MSVGVD
+448 
-454 DNDIYRGSTIELP
+454 
-467 EITVLANSNPVKQ
+467 
-480 ENDLAQSN
+480 
-488 KKESNSVAYSNVQTP
+488 
-503 DIDTINPFSTNN
+503 
-515 TLVRNQLQQK
+515 VR
-525 NINDWVTRNTLRG
+525 
-538 NWKYGLG
+538 
-545 GNLFAIG
+545 G
-552 GLPYMIDWPI
+552 GLPFTIGTTPFMEPAEAEYQQFI
-562 DYTGDNVIAWALH
+562 
-575 GNPDHKHYLNIDDG
+575 
-589 PKSILRNTDSYYLP
+589 LP
-603 EDDINTQAERN
+603 EWLKNNRFASYDENTSPSQNIFLPSTNGFIGPTPYAGKEFKADAKNIIYNLPTVDTSDFSRATSIKPPVLTPEQQSSVSNGADTERI
-614 KTLDELEVVA
+614 ESEMYQSMA
-624 PVVKKRDTYK
+624 R
-634 APIPWTPI
+634 
-642 PDNIKRR
+642 
-649 TYIDGMSLPGNPI
+649 GNT
-662 GDNSIIDVRSNNNL
+662 GGNNN
-676 PAGATDSYYMSQDD
+676 G
-690 INKQEEKINA
+690 
-700 VTRNNTLGSGVVN
+700 
-713 GPDYDWFTGL
+713 YDWTTGL
-723 RYAPILSSAISG
+723 RYTPILASAISG

-754 YSNINDVKVT
+754 YSNINDIKVT

-775 DRMIMANMIGQQAAA
+775 DRMMMSNIIGQQAAA

-803 GTAVAGLLASDN
+803 GTAIAGLLASDN

-865 EARARGVQLSRGM
+865 EARAKGVQLSRGM

-898 QGLGDIGWEQFNRN
+898 QGLGDIGWEQANRN
-912 MVNSSNPIYGIGE
+912 MVNSSNPIYGITE
-925 DGNVYFK
+925 DNKVYFK

-942 RHLSA
+942 KHLSA
-947 DDYKAWKNAKVN
+947 DDYKAWKNTKVN
-959 SEEYAQLLS
+959 SDEYAQLLS
-968 RAFVNMQ
+968 KAFANMQ
-975 RGKTFSRG
+975 RGKTFSKG